1 MHGDVSAGQPLR
13 LRAID
18 SGQATGWMVDAKSA
32 EIYLHHV
39 AESFAADGV
48 SELDVN

>member
-18 SGQATGWMVDAKSA
+18 SGQPTGLMKHSESA